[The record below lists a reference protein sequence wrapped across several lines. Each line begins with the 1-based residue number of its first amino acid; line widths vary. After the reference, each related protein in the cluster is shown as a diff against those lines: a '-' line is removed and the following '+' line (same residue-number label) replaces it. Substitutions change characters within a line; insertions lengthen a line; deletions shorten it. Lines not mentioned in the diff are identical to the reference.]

1 MNSRNVSVPYGT
13 TRRKQY
19 QKGRT
24 REGYEFTGHKDI
36 LGESVWKWQVFRTIF
51 CQWSRILNPA
61 ILSLQ
66 LANQRIGTI
75 RFAQKVSGGMA
86 QYAF

>member
-1 MNSRNVSVPYGT
+1 MNSRDVSVLYRT

-19 QKGRT
+19 QKGQR

-51 CQWSRILNPA
+51 CQLPRILNFT
-61 ILSLQ
+61 ILSLP
-66 LANQRIGTI
+66 LANQGIGTI
-75 RFAQKVSGGMA
+75 RFAQNVFGSMA